1 MSILQKKIAD
11 IPEPGNYDKSN
22 TKDDAEACGLD
33 TVSFKVRNK
42 DMFVNLMIDKKDN
55 AVAVLCQRF
64 EQALSKREL
73 AFLLAKSTLM
83 EHMKLEMENAKEVA
97 TNAKS
102 ENE

>member
-55 AVAVLCQRF
+55 KSKTGSKKQR
-64 EQALSKREL
+64 L
-73 AFLLAKSTLM
+73 
-83 EHMKLEMENAKEVA
+83 NVYD
-97 TNAKS
+97 
-102 ENE
+102 